1 MAGYPSSSDED
12 AIFNILGY
20 HWLDCF
26 IMARN
31 QQFRL

>member
-1 MAGYPSSSDED
+1 MAGYPSSGDED
-12 AIFNILGY
+12 AIFNIPGH

-26 IMARN
+26 TMARN